1 MKALNEN
8 RKKNFAVLFLM
19 IATFFNPLGFDIL
32 FKMIL
37 DLTGSYWL
45 TTGIF
50 YLASASFFGLYFWL
64 SGKKPV
70 QYLIKIIKTKLSK
83 REKRNINGK
92 IIETP

>member
-1 MKALNEN
+1 MKVVNGTRQNLAIVALM
-8 RKKNFAVLFLM
+8 V
-19 IATFFNPLGFDIL
+19 ATFLNPLGFDVL
-32 FKMIL
+32 FKMGL

-70 QYLIKIIKTKLSK
+70 KYLIKIIKTKLSK
-83 REKRNINGK
+83 REKL
-92 IIETP
+92 T

>member
-1 MKALNEN
+1 MKVLNEN
-8 RKKNFAVLFLM
+8 RKKNLAVLFLM

-32 FKMIL
+32 FKMVL
-37 DLTGSYWL
+37 DATGSYWL

-70 QYLIKIIKTKLSK
+70 TYLIRILKEKLAK
-83 REKRNINGK
+83 VKLKKNGDSSVSG
-92 IIETP
+92 